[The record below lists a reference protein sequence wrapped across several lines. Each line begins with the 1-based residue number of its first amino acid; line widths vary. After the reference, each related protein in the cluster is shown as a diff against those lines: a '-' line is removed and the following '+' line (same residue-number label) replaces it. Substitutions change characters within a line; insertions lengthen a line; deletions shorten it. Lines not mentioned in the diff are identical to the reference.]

1 MPLRTPTKNRH
12 LYSHRRNCNSHNH
25 SLYQN
30 LLEPSFI
37 DLDYIRDFDDEDY
50 LNIDYK
56 EEKPIYQE
64 KFSEESISKEK
75 IPFKLDEEGMEN
87 EFVMDLN
94 EDDEHSNAI
103 DESFKGIIP
112 DIKINEKIFDIV
124 KVNKNN
130 PKAPK
135 YLRIDDYKIL
145 WRTKINK
152 FYIRILND
160 SIKQSD
166 LPSEYKKIIHSPSYK
181 KFTEVVKSY
190 SAYKDLQRSMKD
202 ILCIGKETQKN
213 QIQNYTNIRNIEIVY
228 ENNHT
233 PTIGKIVGLL
243 RMSYEEVIRMYYDTK
258 MHKEIIHDD
267 KARANDEELIRQKG
281 ITLFDEYGLITLF
294 KSYFEEKDQ
303 DKKMIGKKRK

>member
-1 MPLRTPTKNRH
+1 MSNFE
-12 LYSHRRNCNSHNH
+12 NFDEFNNH

-112 DIKINEKIFDIV
+112 DIKINEKIFDII
-124 KVNKNN
+124 KVNQNN

-152 FYIRILND
+152 FYIRMLND
-160 SIKQSD
+160 AIKQSD

-258 MHKEIIHDD
+258 MYKEIIHDD

>member
-1 MPLRTPTKNRH
+1 MSNFE
-12 LYSHRRNCNSHNH
+12 NFDEFNNH

-160 SIKQSD
+160 AIKQSD

-258 MHKEIIHDD
+258 MYKEIIHDD
-267 KARANDEELIRQKG
+267 KARENDEELIRQKG
-281 ITLFDEYGLITLF
+281 ITLYDEYGLITLF

>member
-1 MPLRTPTKNRH
+1 MSNFE
-12 LYSHRRNCNSHNH
+12 NFDEFNNH

-152 FYIRILND
+152 FYIRMLND
-160 SIKQSD
+160 AIKQSD

-258 MHKEIIHDD
+258 MYKEIIHDD

>member
-1 MPLRTPTKNRH
+1 MSNFEN
-12 LYSHRRNCNSHNH
+12 YDEFNNH
-25 SLYQN
+25 ISYQN

-37 DLDYIRDFDDEDY
+37 DLDYIRDFDEEDY
-50 LNIDYK
+50 LNIDSK

-103 DESFKGIIP
+103 DESFEGIIP
-112 DIKINEKIFDIV
+112 DIKINEKIFDII
-124 KVNKNN
+124 KVNKHNR
-130 PKAPK
+130 KAPK

-160 SIKQSD
+160 AIKQSD

-233 PTIGKIVGLL
+233 PTIGKIIGLL

-258 MHKEIIHDD
+258 MYKEIMHDD

>member
-1 MPLRTPTKNRH
+1 MSNFE
-12 LYSHRRNCNSHNH
+12 NFDEFNNH

-37 DLDYIRDFDDEDY
+37 DLDYIRDFDEEDY
-50 LNIDYK
+50 LNIDSK

-130 PKAPK
+130 RKAPK

-145 WRTKINK
+145 WRTKVNK

-160 SIKQSD
+160 AIKQSD

-258 MHKEIIHDD
+258 MYKEIIHDD

>member
-1 MPLRTPTKNRH
+1 MSNFE
-12 LYSHRRNCNSHNH
+12 NFDEFNNH

-37 DLDYIRDFDDEDY
+37 DLDYIRDFDEEDY
-50 LNIDYK
+50 LNIDSK

-130 PKAPK
+130 RKAPK

-258 MHKEIIHDD
+258 MYKEIMHDD

>member
-1 MPLRTPTKNRH
+1 MSNFE
-12 LYSHRRNCNSHNH
+12 NFDEFNNH

-37 DLDYIRDFDDEDY
+37 DLDYIRDFDEEDY
-50 LNIDYK
+50 LNIDSK

-75 IPFKLDEEGMEN
+75 ILFKLDEEGIEN
-87 EFVMDLN
+87 EFRVMGLN
-94 EDDEHSNAI
+94 EDDEHSNVI

-160 SIKQSD
+160 AIKQSD

-258 MHKEIIHDD
+258 MYKEIMHDD

-303 DKKMIGKKRK
+303 DQKMIGKKRK

>member
-1 MPLRTPTKNRH
+1 M
-12 LYSHRRNCNSHNH
+12 SNSENFDESNNH
-25 SLYQN
+25 SFYHN
-30 LLEPSFI
+30 FLEPSFI
-37 DLDYIRDFDDEDY
+37 DLDYIRDFDEEDY
-50 LNIDYK
+50 LNIDSK

-75 IPFKLDEEGMEN
+75 IPFKLDEEGMES

-160 SIKQSD
+160 AIKQSD

-258 MHKEIIHDD
+258 MYKEIIHDD

-294 KSYFEEKDQ
+294 KSYFDEKDQ

>member
-1 MPLRTPTKNRH
+1 MSNFE
-12 LYSHRRNCNSHNH
+12 NFDEFNNH

-112 DIKINEKIFDIV
+112 DIKINEKIFDII
-124 KVNKNN
+124 KVNQNN

-160 SIKQSD
+160 AIKQSD

-258 MHKEIIHDD
+258 MYKEIIHDD

>member
-1 MPLRTPTKNRH
+1 MSNFE
-12 LYSHRRNCNSHNH
+12 NFDEFNNH
-25 SLYQN
+25 ISYQN

-37 DLDYIRDFDDEDY
+37 DLDYIRDFDDENY

-258 MHKEIIHDD
+258 MYKEIMHDD

>member
-1 MPLRTPTKNRH
+1 MSNFE
-12 LYSHRRNCNSHNH
+12 NFDEFNNH

-75 IPFKLDEEGMEN
+75 IPFKLDEEGMES

-160 SIKQSD
+160 AIKQSD

-233 PTIGKIVGLL
+233 PTIGKIIGLL

-258 MHKEIIHDD
+258 MYKEIMHDD

>member
-1 MPLRTPTKNRH
+1 MSNFE
-12 LYSHRRNCNSHNH
+12 NFDEFNNH

-37 DLDYIRDFDDEDY
+37 DLDYISHFDEEDY
-50 LNIDYK
+50 LNIDSK

-75 IPFKLDEEGMEN
+75 IPFKLDEEGMES

-213 QIQNYTNIRNIEIVY
+213 QMQNYTNIRNIEIVY

-258 MHKEIIHDD
+258 MYKEIIHDD

>member
-1 MPLRTPTKNRH
+1 MSNFE
-12 LYSHRRNCNSHNH
+12 NFDEFNNH

-37 DLDYIRDFDDEDY
+37 DLDYIRDFDEEDY

-160 SIKQSD
+160 AIKQSD

-258 MHKEIIHDD
+258 MYKEIIHDD